1 VHWLA
6 IGGSE
11 MEWEHWRD
19 ELQLGLAR
27 LTDAATSKM

>member
-1 VHWLA
+1 
-6 IGGSE
+6 